1 MKKAIILCCMVV
13 FTGCGGSN
21 QRDNQDVLQ
30 LVQVNKLETK
40 NRQLEATVEAQ
51 KAEIEQLRAER
62 TNQEAS
68 HSQLTTE
75 LKSQISQ
82 LQATVEAQ
90 KVEIE
95 QLKKAKQRIDTGQTA
110 TPDT

>member
-21 QRDNQDVLQ
+21 QRGNQDVLQ

-40 NRQLEATVEAQ
+40 CRQLEATVEAQ
-51 KAEIEQLRAER
+51 KAEIEQLRTDR

-68 HSQLTTE
+68 HSQLTTGLESRISE
-75 LKSQISQ
+75 LH
-82 LQATVEAQ
+82 ATIEAQ
-90 KVEIE
+90 KIEIE
-95 QLKKAKQRIDTGQTA
+95 KLKTA
-110 TPDT
+110 R